1 MKRLLII
8 LMVFALLAGCGIQ
21 QTPQTTE
28 PETTEPAT
36 TAPAG
41 YYVPHSQIQKQTD
54 GAVYAYALPDGAYT
68 ALFFTEQGLLL
79 ADASGCVT
87 ALTGEDC
94 VPTAAAQTG
103 VDFSRKVAYDIT
115 ESGLAYYNRQ
125 DNQIIFLDLELKIQT
140 RFELP
145 ITLQKAPVINL
156 SANELYYCQDKQVRA
171 MDMTTGISRLLMS
184 HYYVSAQLVDAYRNS
199 TVLAL
204 QVVDRDQNVKTLAID
219 ARTGQILYELRQE
232 HTLYAPDGQYM
243 YQAMDADVR
252 LNIFGIQD
260 GEPVNLNVDNA
271 LYSAFPMWGAVGCNM
286 GSGSAVLDYYDL
298 STGRRIGAVTL
309 TGLDQIDAV
318 IGDGHYLWILGSSE
332 GGPMLYRWD
341 VLKTPV
347 VDDATYT
354 SKVYTKENP
363 DLEGLA
369 LCQEK
374 ADALS
379 RTYGIRVCVWQDAVS
394 QTGSYTAE
402 AEYQVRSVQKMLD
415 QLEVVLTRYPD
426 GFLDSTIRGGMLRV
440 GLVRSVGGEYNSAQ
454 FFQDGDAYILL
465 SSQTDIS
472 WEFVRNLAYVVDS
485 HVLGNSRDYDDWDQL
500 NPKDFSY
507 TYNYE
512 WESDGEKP
520 IWLQDEE
527 RAFIDELGMVNPQE
541 DRTRIFLY
549 AMQPDTQQYFASE
562 TMQLKLRTLCEGI
575 REAYGMEA
583 WEESLPWEQYLT
595 LEMNY
600 SNR

>member
-8 LMVFALLAGCGIQ
+8 LMVLTLLAGCAPQ

-28 PETTEPAT
+28 PTTTEPAAT
-36 TAPAG
+36 EPAG
-41 YYVPHSQIQKQTD
+41 YYVPHSQIQTQTD
-54 GAVYAYALPDGAYT
+54 GAVYAYALPDGTYT
-68 ALFFTEQGLLL
+68 ALFPTERGLLL

-94 VPTAAAQTG
+94 VPTAAAQTE

-115 ESGLAYYNRQ
+115 ESGLAYYNREK
-125 DNQIIFLDLELKIQT
+125 NQIVFLDLELRIQT

-145 ITLQKAPVINL
+145 ITLPEAPVINL
-156 SANELYYCQDKQVRA
+156 SSNELYYCQDKQVRA

-184 HYYVSAQLVDAYRNS
+184 HYYVSAQLVDAYRS
-199 TVLAL
+199 SAVLAL
-204 QVVDRDQNVKTLAID
+204 RVTDRDQNVKTLAID

-260 GEPVNLNVDNA
+260 KEPVSLNVDNT
-271 LYSAFPMWGAVGCNM
+271 LYSAFPMWGAVGCDM
-286 GSGSAVLDYYDL
+286 SSGSAVLDYYDL
-298 STGRRIGAVTL
+298 STGRRTAAVTL
-309 TGLDQIDAV
+309 TGLDRIDV
-318 IGDGHYLWILGSSE
+318 VTGDGHYLWILGSSE
-332 GGPMLYRWD
+332 GEPMLCRWD
-341 VLKTPV
+341 MLKTPV
-347 VDDATYT
+347 VDDAVYT
-354 SKVYTKENP
+354 SRVYTNENP

-369 LCQEK
+369 HCQEK
-374 ADALS
+374 ADELS
-379 RTYGIRVCVWQDAVS
+379 RTYGIRVLIWQDAVS

-402 AEYQVRSVQKMLD
+402 AEYQVRSVQNMLD
-415 QLEVVLTRYPD
+415 QLEVVLTQYPD
-426 GFLDSTIRGGMLRV
+426 GFLDSTIRGGTLQI
-440 GLVRSVGGEYNSAQ
+440 GLVRSVGGEYASTQ

-465 SSQTDIS
+465 SSQTDIL

-485 HVLGNSRDYDDWDQL
+485 HVLGNSRDYDDWEQL
-500 NPKDFSY
+500 NPKGFSY
-507 TYNYE
+507 TYDYA
-512 WESDGEKP
+512 WEHSEEKP

-527 RAFIDELGMVNPQE
+527 RAFLDELAMVNPQE
-541 DRTRIFLY
+541 DRARIFLY
-549 AMQPDTQQYFASE
+549 AMQPDTQQYFASD

-575 REAYGMEA
+575 REAYGMEE